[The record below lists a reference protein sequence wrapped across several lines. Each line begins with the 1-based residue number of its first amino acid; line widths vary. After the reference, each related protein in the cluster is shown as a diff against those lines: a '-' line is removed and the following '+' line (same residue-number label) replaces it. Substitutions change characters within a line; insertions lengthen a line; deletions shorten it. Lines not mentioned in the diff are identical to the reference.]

1 MPNSTPEAKG
11 SNQYRDS
18 VFRHY
23 FKDKT
28 RLLSLCNAILGT
40 DYKDTSLLDI
50 TTLSGEFFD
59 AQKNDIS
66 CVIEDKF
73 LILAEHQSSVN
84 ENMPFRCLSYV
95 TEILNNRIA
104 DKRALYKSKLI
115 KFPAPEFVVLYNGN
129 DNEPLKR
136 TMRLSDAFGGD
147 AHSLELIVT
156 AYNINYGLPQP
167 LMKKCKYLNEY
178 SFFVDRVKKGKATGL
193 STDDA
198 IKKAVKYCIAHD
210 VMKKYLEENA
220 KEVFT
225 MARLEWNFD
234 EAKAAWLE
242 EGEEKAT
249 GNIIL
254 ELIKAKQPLSLIM
267 QVSKYPAERI
277 AEIGRTHGIPLVN

>member
-1 MPNSTPEAKG
+1 MPNLTPASKVG
-11 SNQYRDS
+11 NQYRDS

-40 DYKDTSLLDI
+40 DYKDTELLDI

-95 TEILNNRIA
+95 TEILNNRIE

-115 KFPAPEFVVLYNGN
+115 KFPAPEFVVLYNGY

-156 AYNINYGLPQP
+156 AYNINYGLPLP

-193 STDDA
+193 SLDNA
-198 IKKAVKYCIAHD
+198 VKAAVKYCMEHN
-210 VMKKYLEENA
+210 VMKEYLEENA

-225 MARLEWNFD
+225 MARLEWNLD
-234 EAKAAWLE
+234 DAKAAWREEAME
-242 EGEEKAT
+242 EGMLSAIRNLMESMKWTVDQAMDTLKISYDDREK
-249 GNIIL
+249 
-254 ELIKAKQPLSLIM
+254 
-267 QVSKYPAERI
+267 Y
-277 AEIGRTHGIPLVN
+277 RTAFGL

>member
-1 MPNSTPEAKG
+1 MPNLTPAAKG
-11 SNQYRDS
+11 GNQYRDS
-18 VFRHY
+18 LFRHY
-23 FKDKT
+23 FKDKV

-40 DYKDTSLLDI
+40 DYKDASLLDI

-84 ENMPFRCLSYV
+84 KNMPFRFLSYV
-95 TEILNNRIA
+95 TEILNNRIE
-104 DKRALYKSKLI
+104 DKRALYKNKLI
-115 KFPAPEFVVLYNGN
+115 KFPAPEFVVLYNGD

-136 TMRLSDAFGGD
+136 MMRLSDAFGGD
-147 AHSLELIVT
+147 AHSLELVVT

-178 SFFVDRVKKGKATGL
+178 SFFVNRVKKGKATGL
-193 STDDA
+193 PTDDA
-198 IKKAVKYCIAHD
+198 IKEAVKYCIAHD

-234 EAKAAWLE
+234 EAKAAWKE
-242 EGEEKAT
+242 EGMEEGILSSIRNLMESMKWTVDQAMDALKISYDDRGKYKAAF
-249 GNIIL
+249 GL
-254 ELIKAKQPLSLIM
+254 
-267 QVSKYPAERI
+267 
-277 AEIGRTHGIPLVN
+277 